1 MMVPCEAE
9 PQAHVTIFSDPWLL
23 FFESFASYVNVHLSW
38 QATLL
43 IADRLYGFC
52 VVCDPLALFMLD
64 MKSETFHVL
73 VFLWRIFEHGVVVV
87 FLLPLTI
94 WPMKTRG
101 CLKVAGDLPPY
112 VFFSLNCILRT
123 LSQKTC

>member
-23 FFESFASYVNVHLSW
+23 FFGSFASYVNVHLSW

-64 MKSETFHVL
+64 MKSETCMC
-73 VFLWRIFEHGVVVV
+73 
-87 FLLPLTI
+87 P
-94 WPMKTRG
+94 
-101 CLKVAGDLPPY
+101 
-112 VFFSLNCILRT
+112 FFWGAFSSTVSLCFFAATHIMANENERVPEGR
-123 LSQKTC
+123 S